1 MTEQTENATRLARPI
16 IRLAK
21 LVGIATSY
29 VGMSRDYH
37 EIEDDVLVA
46 VLKALGIDAS
56 NDGAIEQ
63 SITTIQRERDTR
75 IVPPTVLHVVGKES
89 KVEVHGGALD
99 VPEASIMLED
109 GGAYAGKIELE
120 GGSDTVVEVDGGFVC
135 TSYLVLPADLPEGYH
150 TLEVTVGGKTEIAT
164 VISAPEKI
172 ELLDDMKEGSL
183 WGWMSQLYSIRSSG
197 SWGIGDY
204 ELSFINLAYNTEGIN
219 PGMQI
224 SRSGV
229 SKDYDAASGEGN
241 LYFINAVPAAG
252 LADGDLDPSFVIE
265 IPEATISNAT
275 YLYINFG
282 LWGRA
287 NYGKGNLV
295 MDVVYSDGTTQSVTP
310 SLNSAS
316 TWQYFENRIE
326 VPAGVT
332 SAAVKFYALDKAE
345 FMGSESAASN
355 FRIDDVNISVRSK

>member
-1 MTEQTENATRLARPI
+1 MNDPYGNQMTSICTMQ
-16 IRLAK
+16 
-21 LVGIATSY
+21 V
-29 VGMSRDYH
+29 
-37 EIEDDVLVA
+37 IED
-46 VLKALGIDAS
+46 
-56 NDGAIEQ
+56 NDTGAAR
-63 SITTIQRERDTR
+63 TATIQLKSGE
-75 IVPPTVLHVVGKES
+75 TVLATYE
-89 KVEVHGGALD
+89 
-99 VPEASIMLED
+99 I
-109 GGAYAGKIELE
+109 
-120 GGSDTVVEVDGGFVC
+120 TQ
-135 TSYLVLPADLPEGYH
+135 PAADP
-150 TLEVTVGGKTEIAT
+150 KTEIYN
-164 VISAPEKI
+164 VDCGPRPEA
-172 ELLDDMKEGSL
+172 DFDVTD
-183 WGWMSQLYSIRSSG
+183 QLTAEQ
-197 SWGIGDY
+197 WGIGDY

>member
-1 MTEQTENATRLARPI
+1 
-16 IRLAK
+16 
-21 LVGIATSY
+21 
-29 VGMSRDYH
+29 
-37 EIEDDVLVA
+37 
-46 VLKALGIDAS
+46 
-56 NDGAIEQ
+56 
-63 SITTIQRERDTR
+63 
-75 IVPPTVLHVVGKES
+75 
-89 KVEVHGGALD
+89 
-99 VPEASIMLED
+99 
-109 GGAYAGKIELE
+109 
-120 GGSDTVVEVDGGFVC
+120 
-135 TSYLVLPADLPEGYH
+135 
-150 TLEVTVGGKTEIAT
+150 
-164 VISAPEKI
+164 
-172 ELLDDMKEGSL
+172 
-183 WGWMSQLYSIRSSG
+183 
-197 SWGIGDY
+197 
-204 ELSFINLAYNTEGIN
+204 
-219 PGMQI
+219 MQI

-332 SAAVKFYALDKAE
+332 SAAVKFYALDEAG